1 MADSL
6 GSVGASPV
14 AMMSAVLA
22 GLGVPSGSS
31 IQLSLCA
38 TRFPCTSYKSSVGS
52 RNSGG
57 KIQCVRV
64 AAATTIA
71 EAQPPKSMDCDWIA
85 ATIRQLSEEGAR
97 DRIEGVN
104 AAIAKIADQEVT
116 PELAESGRRERH
128 APWGIQRSLRGKT
141 AEQVAVQVELI
152 DKSMSR
158 AGDVIVPVRVLQ
170 RVSDKQYPA
179 GVWPDDVLDIEWRI
193 AHRDR
198 WIAKTASSYYS
209 ANLIPAFCTSR

>member
-1 MADSL
+1 MNCNR
-6 GSVGASPV
+6 
-14 AMMSAVLA
+14 SA
-22 GLGVPSGSS
+22 G
-31 IQLSLCA
+31 
-38 TRFPCTSYKSSVGS
+38 
-52 RNSGG
+52 
-57 KIQCVRV
+57 
-64 AAATTIA
+64 
-71 EAQPPKSMDCDWIA
+71 
-85 ATIRQLSEEGAR
+85 TIRQLPEEGAR
-97 DRIEGVN
+97 RWIESVN

-179 GVWPDDVLDIEWRI
+179 DVWRDDVLDIEWRI

-198 WIAKTASSYYS
+198 RIAKGAGKRGRRIIVVKDIDRGAMEIGSIKEIRCPVVTDRKS
-209 ANLIPAFCTSR
+209 LIDCF